1 MSQYADN
8 RTDCRRAQI
17 LEYFGEI
24 FDRNKCID
32 SKMSTACDNCLTF
45 ASDGFETIN
54 IFDMVLAIC
63 RGVQSVGNTDA
74 TLLHYCEI
82 LKGSMNAKVVKD
94 GHDKLEMHG
103 KMKAYKKNDV
113 ERVLRQLICD
123 GYLVEDVKINSY
135 TDTVACYIK
144 LGPKGQ
150 QLLRNPSPAVINFA
164 FIRGDS
170 SSAKPIVV
178 NKRDSLNM
186 FQSDAS
192 DDDIEEDSEAEEAG
206 GEGAK
211 SVVKAKRKLS
221 DRVELEKK
229 CGLDLKFKIKE
240 LCARAK
246 HANYA
251 TIFNIQM
258 LKQMVMK
265 WT

>member
-32 SKMSTACDNCLTF
+32 SKMGTACDNCNTF
-45 ASDGFETIN
+45 SSDGFETIN
-54 IFDMVLAIC
+54 IFDIVRTIC
-63 RGVQSVGNTDA
+63 RGVQSIGNMDA

-103 KMKAYKKNDV
+103 KLKAYKKNDV

-123 GYLVEDVKINSY
+123 SFLVEECKINSY

-150 QLLRNPSPAVINFA
+150 QLLRNPVPCVIEFS
-164 FIRGDS
+164 FIRGDLNN
-170 SSAKPIVV
+170 AKASVV
-178 NKRDSLNM
+178 TKRNSLNL
-186 FQSDAS
+186 FNSDAS
-192 DDDIEEDSEAEEAG
+192 DDDIDESSGDEAG
-206 GEGAK
+206 SGGNKSAK
-211 SVVKAKRKLS
+211 PKRKLS
-221 DRVELEKK
+221 PRVELEKK

-240 LCARAK
+240 LCARAR
-246 HANYA
+246 HANYS
-251 TIFNIQM
+251 TIFNIEM
-258 LKQMVMK
+258 LKQMVSN
-265 WT
+265 